1 MEYIKKTI
9 TTIVVQG
16 TNEKNSSPPSNPC
29 LLVSYPLSTNKP
41 LMLNSLILPMLI
53 LVAGYRTTE
62 YCDST
67 HFLFSHKEKKFVGG
81 SPSKFIDILCCLR
94 GSSLCENY
102 KYVNLVPPR
111 PHAELSPSILI
122 KSA

>member
-1 MEYIKKTI
+1 
-9 TTIVVQG
+9 
-16 TNEKNSSPPSNPC
+16 
-29 LLVSYPLSTNKP
+29 
-41 LMLNSLILPMLI
+41 MLI
-53 LVAGYRTTE
+53 LVTGYKRTFPFLNSS
-62 YCDST
+62 DLNIVNST

-94 GSSLCENY
+94 DSSQCENY